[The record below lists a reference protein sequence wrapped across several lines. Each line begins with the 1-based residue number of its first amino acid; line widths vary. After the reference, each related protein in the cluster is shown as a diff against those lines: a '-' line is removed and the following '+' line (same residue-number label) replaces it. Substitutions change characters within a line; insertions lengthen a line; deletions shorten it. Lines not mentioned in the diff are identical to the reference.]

1 MVEFQLYNKGKEVSH
16 RSNMTWA
23 ESFELL
29 EVKKKLEVDQIDI
42 QLYTDDFK
50 GSEMPVDDITV
61 KTIVEAQRWINYV
74 HGKII
79 KREYPD
85 LDYGEEK
92 S

>member
-1 MVEFQLYNKGKEVSH
+1 MVEFQAYLKGKNVFH
-16 RSNMTWA
+16 RSNMTWE

-29 EVKKKLEVDQIDI
+29 ETKKGKEVDQIDI
-42 QLYTDDFK
+42 QLYTDDGK
-50 GSEMPVDDITV
+50 TRVMPVDDITV

-85 LDYGEEK
+85 LKYD
-92 S
+92 